1 MNDFTSLVVDLIGAA
16 PAGFDVLQYIVVC
29 AFAFLLV
36 MGCVSFISALFR
48 WIGGL

>member
-1 MNDFTSLVVDLIGAA
+1 MDDFTSLVVDLVGAA
-16 PAGFDVLQYIVVC
+16 PSGFEALQYIVVC
-29 AFAFLLV
+29 SFAFLIV